1 MLVKPSQSKLELD
14 NCLSRTPRELTPIRG
29 EAVFKCLL
37 LKGELGA
44 ERHFLA
50 EGLFLIT
57 ASLTGGRIGTI
68 PTGLIGLNEKLELA
82 LLGSLFQFPVGRG
95 DQVGGP
101 SGKLIGTLGS
111 NKSLLLLLLV

>member
-14 NCLSRTPRELTPIRG
+14 ICLSRTPRELTPIRG

-68 PTGLIGLNEKLELA
+68 PTGLIGLNEKLQLA
-82 LLGSLFQFPVGRG
+82 LLGSLFQFPIGRG
-95 DQVGGP
+95 DLVGGP
-101 SGKLIGTLGS
+101 SRKLIGILGY
-111 NKSLLLLLLV
+111 NKSLLILLLD